1 MSTSLGGGTLEE
13 RSGGKM
19 EEVGETARGQRRKV
33 DLERKSLIQGGS
45 NVGQSGRSMTVG
57 DGRDGRDVTEDVL
70 MTVGGGRDNGG
81 DERSGAGK

>member
-1 MSTSLGGGTLEE
+1 
-13 RSGGKM
+13 
-19 EEVGETARGQRRKV
+19 
-33 DLERKSLIQGGS
+33 
-45 NVGQSGRSMTVG
+45 MTVG